1 METRRHIKLKQ
12 NLFRLSIA
20 AAAAVWIFISIS
32 ILSEVIESRKNTI
45 AAGPTGYIQQDL
57 REKVTVVE
65 LIAAEPMIIPKIFG
79 LMLIYALLFWAA
91 LWGGFLVLLFL
102 LRKLAGPQAGRAI
115 KE

>member
-1 METRRHIKLKQ
+1 MQLNK
-12 NLFRLSIA
+12 NVFRLTIA
-20 AAAAVWIFISIS
+20 AAAAVWIVISVS

-65 LIAAEPMIIPKIFG
+65 IIAAEPLIIPKIFG

-91 LWGGFLVLLFL
+91 LWVCFLVLLFMV
-102 LRKLAGPQAGRAI
+102 RKFTAPQAGS
-115 KE
+115 